1 MVTLQ
6 QIEEKYNFTFPEY
19 FKRLWDDGM
28 LNYMR
33 GFDEGLKEGENW
45 VNTVYPT
52 LQENPPALLHSGEAQ
67 LSLLTPE
74 AILNF
79 ETPAFWDLET
89 HHFIPFAK
97 TLEGNYFAFYDN
109 VKVEGEAPIVEIW
122 DEMNFTEYYTKNFED
137 FIVRQMIESAE
148 DIDKDDL
155 KAEYDGDVQAYIAD
169 VEKDI
174 KSITPYLKPEYV
186 QLLKDI
192 YSKEPKEGTLAYS
205 LISISE
211 SEEIVEKYLSF
222 ELFGESFCH
231 EI

>member
-1 MVTLQ
+1 MVTLK

-19 FKRLWDDGM
+19 FKRLWNDGM

-33 GFDEGLKEGENW
+33 GFDQGLKEGETW
-45 VNTVYPT
+45 VKTVYPT

-67 LSLLTPE
+67 LALLTPE

-79 ETPAFWDLET
+79 QTPEFWDVER

-97 TLEGNYFAFYDN
+97 TLEGNYYAFYDN

-122 DEMNFTEYYTKNFED
+122 DEMDDTEYYAKNFED
-137 FIVRQMIESAE
+137 FIFRQMLESAE

-155 KAEYDGDVQAYIAD
+155 KAEYDGDVTAYIED

-174 KSITPYLKPEYV
+174 KSITPYLKAEYIE
-186 QLLKDI
+186 LLKEI
-192 YSKEPKEGTLAYS
+192 YSREPKEGTLAYS
-205 LISISE
+205 LISMSE
-211 SEEIVEKYLSF
+211 AEEIVEEYLDF
-222 ELFGESFCH
+222 ELLGESFSH